1 MKKEKNHSMMHYVH
15 TFARPYRQRCYV
27 LYRDDSSYRATFATR
42 FQRFS
47 SSREKTRNHSLGWG
61 ADYLANDGAL
71 KERKRAK
78 ERGRR

>member
-61 ADYLANDGAL
+61 ADYLANDDV
-71 KERKRAK
+71 ERSRR
-78 ERGRR
+78 EREPRER